1 MRPLPLVVAA
11 ALFAAPAQAAADC
24 DVAAAVDAWAADW
37 RSRDAVPLHA
47 DAAFELQVTDT
58 GQSFRV
64 ELPMRGHARVLAAT
78 DADYATRFSAPRTV
92 YCDLASRPLNVPPPL
107 GQARPSDHTPTA
119 LDIGAD
125 YTARVRPHLL
135 PARFPFFTTGTQ
147 ALVTF

>member
-1 MRPLPLVVAA
+1 MRPMHLVVAA

-78 DADYATRFSAPRTV
+78 DADSATRFSR
-92 YCDLASRPLNVPPPL
+92 SEE
-107 GQARPSDHTPTA
+107 HTSELQSLMRISYAVFCLKKTN
-119 LDIGAD
+119 
-125 YTARVRPHLL
+125 
-135 PARFPFFTTGTQ
+135 TQ
-147 ALVTF
+147 DTRAN